1 MNHLLWAARYVAVV
15 LVVGIPL
22 AIPIIIFRQDL
33 DVLANVDDTT
43 TVESVER
50 RQYRQLVYYLFAWFE
65 TCWLGF
71 WASDVIGLG
80 LPYVFRFVARYV
92 NPAHQRYWRVF
103 RVLHRPITI
112 IGLVVTAYISF
123 TFLINGNELL
133 VVNFKENEDTFGWD
147 DAIEDVLEQCTLW
160 GAFYLVEKLMIVY
173 ITVHYHYRS
182 NLTRIEHSKE
192 MQNTL
197 MTLYDASVYLYPV
210 GSGQFDDEDV
220 IIRNATGAEHGEH
233 RVRATSYLSRL
244 GIDTYGMTHFFGNFM
259 TAGAPTRSHWLRPAS
274 TYAVVERALANPKS
288 AAALAK
294 RIWMSLVVVGNE
306 SLRAEDIAEV
316 LGPFRRE
323 EAHNLFM
330 VLDEN
335 ESGDIQLDEMIWT
348 VVEAGRVRHA
358 IFQNM
363 HDMDHC
369 INTFDWVALAMLAA
383 VMVFF
388 ILVLYVPTIKTI
400 QQTAS
405 LIIVGLSF
413 AVGRTFNHFLTGCV
427 FVFFDHPFDIGDR
440 VEVFNMA
447 ATHSVSLIVK
457 RQSLLY
463 TVFRRIDNFS
473 DIQIANERLAQKRI
487 ENVTRSGF
495 NRQSVTMMIDFRTT
509 FKDLMALRKELEDFL
524 KHPDNK
530 RDYQPGLG
538 FSIVNVHEL
547 NRMELKC
554 AFNHKGNWSV
564 EPLRTARS
572 MKFMCK
578 LVSAIRRI
586 QIGNP
591 PPIGD
596 ERRPNYTVMMSN
608 GEQERKMGWKGGDE
622 DGENGVVDKAK
633 AEGKPVDAVFDIAG
647 AQHDGREQERTKAE
661 FQEAERMA
669 RQAAREEA
677 ELAAEEQAIVG
688 LTKVPPVPA
697 KNKAKQEAVSSGVEV
712 SHLIATSSTGLRQK
726 SNSGAENMFHR

>member
-1 MNHLLWAARYVAVV
+1 MKHVLWAVRYAAVI
-15 LVVGIPL
+15 LVVGVPL
-22 AIPIIIFRQDL
+22 AIPVIVFRNDQIL
-33 DVLANVDDTT
+33 DDDETI
-43 TVESVER
+43 EQ
-50 RQYRQLVYYLFAWFE
+50 RQYRQLVFYLFAWLL

-71 WASDVIGLG
+71 WASDALG
-80 LPYVFRFVARYV
+80 LALPYIFRFVARYV
-92 NPAHQRYWRVF
+92 NPAHQRYWRVM
-103 RVLHRPITI
+103 RVMRRPITI
-112 IGLVVTAYISF
+112 IGTVITAYISF
-123 TFLINGNELL
+123 TFLINLNDLL
-133 VVNFKENEDTFGWD
+133 VVNFTEHADPDTFGWD
-147 DAIEDVLEQCTLW
+147 DAIDDVLEQCTLW
-160 GAFYLVEKLMIVY
+160 ASFYLLEKIMIVY

-182 NLTRIEHSKE
+182 NLTRIEHSKD
-192 MQNTL
+192 MHNAL
-197 MTLYDASVYLYPV
+197 MTLYDASVYLYPP
-210 GSGQFDDEDV
+210 GRGQFEDEDL

-244 GIDTYGMTHFFGNFM
+244 GIDSYGMTSFFGNFM
-259 TAGAPTRSHWLRPAS
+259 TSGAATKSHWLRPAS
-274 TYAVVERALANPKS
+274 TYAIVERALANPKS

-294 RIWMSLVVVGNE
+294 RIWMSLVVVGQK
-306 SLRAEDIAEV
+306 SLRKEDIAEV

-323 EAHNLFM
+323 EAERIFK

-335 ESGDIQLDEMIWT
+335 ESGDIQLDEMVWT
-348 VVEAGRVRHA
+348 VVEAGRIRHA

-363 HDMDHC
+363 HDIDHC
-369 INTFDWVALAMLAA
+369 INTFDWVALTMLAV

-440 VEVFNMA
+440 VEVFNRQ
-447 ATHSVSLIVK
+447 ATQSISLIVK

-473 DIQIANERLAQKRI
+473 DIQIANEQLSQKRI

-495 NRQSVTMMIDFRTT
+495 NRQSIFMLIDFRTS
-509 FKDLMALRKELEDFL
+509 FQDLMSLRKELEGFL

-530 RDYQPGLG
+530 RDYQPGLAL
-538 FSIVNVHEL
+538 SIVNVHEL

-554 AFNHKGNWSV
+554 AFNHKSNWSN
-564 EPLRTARS
+564 EPLRAARS

-586 QIGNP
+586 QVGSP

-596 ERRPNYTVMMSN
+596 ERRPNYTVMMSD
-608 GEQERKMGWKGGDE
+608 GEQNRKRQAE
-622 DGENGVVDKAK
+622 HVDDDDQT
-633 AEGKPVDAVFDIAG
+633 AEETGSVGKDQETKPVDLVYDMSGVQRGVQDPEKTRA
-647 AQHDGREQERTKAE
+647 HLEESER
-661 FQEAERMA
+661 QA
-669 RQAAREEA
+669 RKAAREEA
-677 ELAAEEQAIVG
+677 ELAAEADAMAG
-688 LTKVPPVPA
+688 LTKIPAVPPT
-697 KNKAKQEAVSSGVEV
+697 NKSKHEAMSTGVDID
-712 SHLIATSSTGLRQK
+712 HYIAGSSTGLRTK
-726 SNSGAENMFHR
+726 SNSGVENMFHR